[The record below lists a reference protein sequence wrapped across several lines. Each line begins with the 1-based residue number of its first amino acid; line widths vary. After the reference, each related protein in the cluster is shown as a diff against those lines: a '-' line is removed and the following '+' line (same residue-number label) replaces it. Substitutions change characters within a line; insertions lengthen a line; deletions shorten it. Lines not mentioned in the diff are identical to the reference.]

1 MNINRLKYYREIV
14 TLLSTKRFI
23 TKYIRL
29 QSLIVAIAVMP
40 LFVSLTVNAGEFR
53 VFTEQMPP
61 YNYSNKKGVAVGFCS
76 EIVREMFNRT
86 DLTITN
92 DISLIPWAR
101 AYNFLEN
108 QKDTMLFS
116 MTRSDEREK
125 KFQWVGP
132 LAHRTIWLWKLASR
146 DDIQATNLT
155 TAKKYTV
162 GGVYEFASSEYL
174 QEQGF
179 KVDMVSSIDQNW
191 KKLLLNRIDL
201 VSALE
206 LEAAYSMQQLDRT
219 FKDLEKVTVLDDRY
233 EYYLAINI
241 NSDISIAKKLQAA
254 LDQMKA
260 DGTYEKIRNKYLR

>member
-1 MNINRLKYYREIV
+1 MRIQSHIFAIV
-14 TLLSTKRFI
+14 IMFLS
-23 TKYIRL
+23 
-29 QSLIVAIAVMP
+29 
-40 LFVSLTVNAGEFR
+40 VSMTVKADNYK

-61 YNYSNKKGVAVGFCS
+61 YNYGNKKGVAVGFCS

-86 DLTITN
+86 DLTIKN

-108 QKDTMLFS
+108 QDDVMVFS

-132 LAHRTIWLWKLASR
+132 LAQRTIWLWKLASR
-146 DDIQATNLT
+146 NDIKATNLSD
-155 TAKKYTV
+155 AKKYTV

-174 QEQGF
+174 QKQGF

-206 LEAAYSMQQLDRT
+206 LEAAFSMQQLDRT

-241 NSDISIAKKLQAA
+241 NSDPSNAKKLQAA
-254 LDQMKA
+254 LDQMKV
-260 DGTYEKIRNKYLR
+260 DGTYENIRNKYLR